1 VSASV
6 VEIAGLRIGFAGSS
20 FDIVDEI
27 DFQIEQ
33 AEVVGLVGESGSGK
47 TTVGLALLG
56 YCRRGGRIESGSI
69 TIAGRDMLALDA
81 VKLNAARGHTVA
93 YIPQDP
99 SAALNPALRIGL
111 QLEEMLAVHQPG
123 LDDAQR
129 RTRVLEML
137 EEVKLPAETAFLQR
151 YPHQLSGGQQQRVA
165 LAMAFACRPAV
176 IVLDEP
182 TTGLDVT
189 TQAHVL
195 ETVRTLCRQYGV
207 AALYVSHD
215 LAVVASLADRVLVM
229 YAGRI
234 VESGPTRALFREPAH
249 PYTRRLMAAIPDM
262 RGRRKLA
269 GIPGH
274 APSPTRRTP
283 GCTFAPRCAYATSE
297 CRAVFPPVEAVAAR
311 HSVRCWHHARL
322 RTQGGVIPQNEAEA
336 ASRPTPTPVGALLA
350 VHNLHAWYGRHPVL
364 HDVSIALDAGECM
377 AVVGESGSGKTT
389 LARCVAGL
397 HPTFSG
403 DVALAGETLKAQ
415 ARERP
420 RALRRAIQYVF
431 QNPYASLN
439 PRRTVGQTVARPLYV
454 LFDLERREARERVV
468 AHLERVALSSALID
482 RYPDQL
488 SGGERQ
494 RVAVARAL
502 AAEPQVLVCDE
513 ITSALDV
520 SVQAAL
526 IELLAELQRS
536 MNLGLLFI
544 THNLALIRTIADRV
558 AVMSAGRIVESDAVE
573 SVFASP
579 KADYTR
585 ELLANTPSLNATTAV

>member
-1 VSASV
+1 VTAPV
-6 VEIAGLRIGFAGSS
+6 VEIAGLRIGLAGSP
-20 FDIVDEI
+20 FDIVSEI
-27 DFQIEQ
+27 DFQIEP
-33 AEVVGLVGESGSGK
+33 AEIVGLVGESGSGK
-47 TTVGLALLG
+47 TTIGLAMLG
-56 YCRRGGRIESGSI
+56 YCRRGGEIEAGHI
-69 TIAGRDMLALDA
+69 IIAGRDMLELHAVALD
-81 VKLNAARGHTVA
+81 AARGHTVA
-93 YIPQDP
+93 YVPQDP

-123 LDDAQR
+123 LAGVER
-129 RTRVLEML
+129 RKRVFEML
-137 EEVKLPAETAFLQR
+137 EEVKLPAEPAFLQR
-151 YPHQLSGGQQQRVA
+151 YTHQLSGGQQQRVA

-195 ETVRTLCRQYGV
+195 ETVRTLCRHYGV

-215 LAVVASLADRVLVM
+215 LAVVASLADRMLVM

-234 VESGPTRALFREPAH
+234 VESGPTAVLFRDPAH
-249 PYTRRLMAAIPDM
+249 PYTRRLIAAIPDV
-262 RGRRKLA
+262 RGRRKLV

-274 APSPTRRTP
+274 APSPTQRTP

-297 CRAVFPPVEAVAAR
+297 CRTLFPPVESVAAR
-311 HSVRCWHHARL
+311 HSVRCWHHARV
-322 RTQGGVIPQNEAEA
+322 RAQGSAVSENSGEA
-336 ASRPTPTPVGALLA
+336 ASEPTPTSVGALLA
-350 VHNLHAWYGRHPVL
+350 VRNLHAWYGRQPVL

-403 DVALAGETLKAQ
+403 DLALAGEALEAQ

-439 PRRTVGQTVARPLYV
+439 PRRTVGQIVARPLRV
-454 LFDLERREARERVV
+454 LFNLERREARERVV
-468 AHLERVALSSALID
+468 AQLERVALSSGLLD

-526 IELLAELQRS
+526 VELLAELQRS

-558 AVMSAGRIVESDAVE
+558 AVMSAGRIVESDAAE
-573 SVFASP
+573 AVFTSP

-585 ELLANTPSLNATTAV
+585 ELLANTPSLNAATAA

>member
-1 VSASV
+1 VTAPA
-6 VEIAGLRIGFAGSS
+6 VEVDGLRIGLTGSP

-27 DFQIEQ
+27 DFRIEP

-47 TTVGLALLG
+47 TTIGLALLG
-56 YCRRGGRIESGSI
+56 HCRRGAAIAAGRV
-69 TIAGRDMLALDA
+69 TIAGRDMLELDA
-81 VKLNAARGHTVA
+81 AALNAARGHTVA

-99 SAALNPALRIGL
+99 SAALNPALRVGL
-111 QLEEMLAVHQPG
+111 QLEEMLAVHQPR

-129 RTRVLEML
+129 RQRVFEML
-137 EEVKLPAETAFLQR
+137 EEVKLPAQASFLRR
-151 YPHQLSGGQQQRVA
+151 YTHQLSGGQQQRVA

-215 LAVVASLADRVLVM
+215 LAVVASLADRMLVM

-234 VESGPTRALFREPAH
+234 VESGPTRVLFRDPAH
-249 PYTRRLMAAIPDM
+249 PYTRRLIAAVPDV
-262 RGRRKLA
+262 RGRRNLV

-274 APSPTRRTP
+274 APSPTQRTP

-297 CRAVFPPVEAVAAR
+297 CHARFPPVEVVAA
-311 HSVRCWHHARL
+311 HHAVRCWHHARV
-322 RTQGGVIPQNEAEA
+322 RAQGSAAPEDAAEA
-336 ASRPTPTPVGALLA
+336 ASGHPSAPASALL
-350 VHNLHAWYGRHPVL
+350 VVRDLHAWYGRHPVL
-364 HDVSIALDAGECM
+364 HDVSLALDAGECM

-397 HPTFSG
+397 HPALSG
-403 DVALAGETLKAQ
+403 ELMLAGAALAPQ
-415 ARERP
+415 ARARP
-420 RALRRAIQYVF
+420 RAVRRAIQYVF
-431 QNPYASLN
+431 QSPYASLN
-439 PRRTVGQTVARPLYV
+439 PRRTVGQIVARPLHV
-454 LFDLERREARERVV
+454 FFDLGRREARERVV
-468 AHLERVALSSALID
+468 AHLERVALSSGLID

-526 IELLAELQRS
+526 VELLAELQRN

-558 AVMSAGRIVESDAVE
+558 AVMSAGRILESAAVE
-573 SVFASP
+573 SIFVAP
-579 KADYTR
+579 QADYTR
-585 ELLANTPSLNATTAV
+585 ELLANTPSLNAAAAA